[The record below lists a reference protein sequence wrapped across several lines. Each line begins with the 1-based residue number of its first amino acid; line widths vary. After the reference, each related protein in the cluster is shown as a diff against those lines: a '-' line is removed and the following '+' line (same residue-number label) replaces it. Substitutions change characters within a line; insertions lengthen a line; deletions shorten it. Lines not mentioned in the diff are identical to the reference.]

1 MQIPWSMVHYRNAD
15 SYLQDSAERPCRAE
29 PGGMD
34 SLFLDR
40 CIWLVVS
47 WWWWCWLALISAVV

>member
-1 MQIPWSMVHYRNAD
+1 MREMQIPWSMVHYRNGD
-15 SYLQDSAERPCRAE
+15 SYLQDSAERPCRAG

-40 CIWLVVS
+40 CNLVGGGVD
-47 WWWWCWLALISAVV
+47 LP

>member
-1 MQIPWSMVHYRNAD
+1 MQIPWSMVHYRNGD
-15 SYLQDSAERPCRAE
+15 SYLQDSAERPCRVG

-40 CIWLVVS
+40 CSLVGGGVD
-47 WWWWCWLALISAVV
+47 LP